1 MKCAIASSFDRFFLI
16 NYCYDPNDT
25 EGEVGSAFHMQQQ
38 VMKFREFIT
47 GGNSASVSSMCRAA
61 VLAMAV
67 LIPGAVGTG
76 PVYWGVLNILK
87 PD

>member
-1 MKCAIASSFDRFFLI
+1 
-16 NYCYDPNDT
+16 
-25 EGEVGSAFHMQQQ
+25 
-38 VMKFREFIT
+38 MKFREFIT

-61 VLAMAV
+61 ALAMAV

-76 PVYWGVLNILK
+76 PVYWRVLNILR